1 MKKSICIFFILFSFF
16 NVFADESH
24 YKNISKIEME
34 VLRNEKIIGYSNYF
48 FKHIGDTMI
57 VENYT
62 KFNVEMFGINVFTI
76 NSKSKEIYEK
86 DKLLSFESST
96 SQNDKKK
103 FVKLTYDKNK
113 NKFIINGSSYVGEA
127 NQENIIGN
135 WWNAKILETKT
146 QISPLSGSIKKQE
159 VKFTNED
166 EVEYKNKKIK
176 LSQFKLKST
185 EDLPDDKRPLKFNL
199 KWDEAEQSRTKV
211 QYFISQAV
219 LQAAVEAAANGVKRE
234 NLAFNFSY
242 PEAYSTDHLRAFK
255 RITRRAVN
263 IGLHDENYKTQE
275 RQSSTYLAGS
285 SMGGLISA
293 YAICE
298 YPNTFGSVACF
309 STHWTALNGVFIEY
323 LKNNIPNPSNHKF
336 YFDYGTLG
344 LDSQYETYQI
354 KVDSLMIAKGYEK
367 NKSWL
372 TKKFEGHGH
381 NEKFWRSR
389 FHYPFEFFF
398 NSQE

>member
-1 MKKSICIFFILFSFF
+1 MKKSICIFYILFSFF

-24 YKNISKIEME
+24 YKDISKIEME

-48 FKHIGDTMI
+48 FKHSGDTMI

-96 SQNDKKK
+96 LQNDKKK

-135 WWNAKILETKT
+135 WWNSKILETKT

-166 EVEYKNKKIK
+166 QVEYKNKKIK

-185 EDLPDDKRPLKFNL
+185 EDLPDDKKLDFDIWLEPNKGIIF
-199 KWDEAEQSRTKV
+199 KV
-211 QYFISQAV
+211 KYNRLGSW
-219 LQAAVEAAANGVKRE
+219 EYR
-234 NLAFNFSY
+234 
-242 PEAYSTDHLRAFK
+242 LR
-255 RITRRAVN
+255 
-263 IGLHDENYKTQE
+263 NYE
-275 RQSSTYLAGS
+275 
-285 SMGGLISA
+285 
-293 YAICE
+293 
-298 YPNTFGSVACF
+298 
-309 STHWTALNGVFIEY
+309 
-323 LKNNIPNPSNHKF
+323 
-336 YFDYGTLG
+336 
-344 LDSQYETYQI
+344 
-354 KVDSLMIAKGYEK
+354 
-367 NKSWL
+367 
-372 TKKFEGHGH
+372 
-381 NEKFWRSR
+381 
-389 FHYPFEFFF
+389 
-398 NSQE
+398 

>member
-24 YKNISKIEME
+24 YKDISKIEMD

-48 FKHIGDTMI
+48 FKHSGDTMI

-96 SQNDKKK
+96 LQNDKKK

-166 EVEYKNKKIK
+166 QVEYKNKKIK

-185 EDLPDDKRPLKFNL
+185 EDLPDDKKLDFDIWLEPNKGIIF
-199 KWDEAEQSRTKV
+199 KV
-211 QYFISQAV
+211 KYNRLGSW
-219 LQAAVEAAANGVKRE
+219 EYR
-234 NLAFNFSY
+234 
-242 PEAYSTDHLRAFK
+242 LR
-255 RITRRAVN
+255 
-263 IGLHDENYKTQE
+263 NYE
-275 RQSSTYLAGS
+275 
-285 SMGGLISA
+285 
-293 YAICE
+293 
-298 YPNTFGSVACF
+298 
-309 STHWTALNGVFIEY
+309 
-323 LKNNIPNPSNHKF
+323 
-336 YFDYGTLG
+336 
-344 LDSQYETYQI
+344 
-354 KVDSLMIAKGYEK
+354 
-367 NKSWL
+367 
-372 TKKFEGHGH
+372 
-381 NEKFWRSR
+381 
-389 FHYPFEFFF
+389 
-398 NSQE
+398 

>member
-1 MKKSICIFFILFSFF
+1 
-16 NVFADESH
+16 
-24 YKNISKIEME
+24 ME

-48 FKHIGDTMI
+48 FKHSGDNMI

-166 EVEYKNKKIK
+166 QVEYKNKKIK

-185 EDLPDDKRPLKFNL
+185 EDLPDDKKLDFDIWLEPNKGIIF
-199 KWDEAEQSRTKV
+199 KV
-211 QYFISQAV
+211 KYNR
-219 LQAAVEAAANGVKRE
+219 L
-234 NLAFNFSY
+234 
-242 PEAYSTDHLRAFK
+242 
-255 RITRRAVN
+255 
-263 IGLHDENYKTQE
+263 
-275 RQSSTYLAGS
+275 GS
-285 SMGGLISA
+285 W
-293 YAICE
+293 E
-298 YPNTFGSVACF
+298 YR
-309 STHWTALNGVFIEY
+309 
-323 LKNNIPNPSNHKF
+323 LKN
-336 YFDYGTLG
+336 
-344 LDSQYETYQI
+344 YE
-354 KVDSLMIAKGYEK
+354 
-367 NKSWL
+367 
-372 TKKFEGHGH
+372 
-381 NEKFWRSR
+381 
-389 FHYPFEFFF
+389 
-398 NSQE
+398 

>member
-1 MKKSICIFFILFSFF
+1 
-16 NVFADESH
+16 
-24 YKNISKIEME
+24 ME

-48 FKHIGDTMI
+48 FKHSGDTMI

-96 SQNDKKK
+96 LQNDKKK

-166 EVEYKNKKIK
+166 QVEYKNKKIK

-185 EDLPDDKRPLKFNL
+185 EDLPDDKKLDFDIWLDSNKGIIF
-199 KWDEAEQSRTKV
+199 KV
-211 QYFISQAV
+211 KYNR
-219 LQAAVEAAANGVKRE
+219 L
-234 NLAFNFSY
+234 
-242 PEAYSTDHLRAFK
+242 
-255 RITRRAVN
+255 
-263 IGLHDENYKTQE
+263 
-275 RQSSTYLAGS
+275 GS
-285 SMGGLISA
+285 W
-293 YAICE
+293 E
-298 YPNTFGSVACF
+298 YR
-309 STHWTALNGVFIEY
+309 
-323 LKNNIPNPSNHKF
+323 LKN
-336 YFDYGTLG
+336 
-344 LDSQYETYQI
+344 YE
-354 KVDSLMIAKGYEK
+354 
-367 NKSWL
+367 
-372 TKKFEGHGH
+372 
-381 NEKFWRSR
+381 
-389 FHYPFEFFF
+389 
-398 NSQE
+398 

>member
-24 YKNISKIEME
+24 YKDISKIEMD

-48 FKHIGDTMI
+48 FKHSGDTMI

-96 SQNDKKK
+96 LQNDKKK

-166 EVEYKNKKIK
+166 QVEYKNKKIK

-185 EDLPDDKRPLKFNL
+185 EDLPDDKKLDFDIWLEPNKGIIF
-199 KWDEAEQSRTKV
+199 KV
-211 QYFISQAV
+211 KYNR
-219 LQAAVEAAANGVKRE
+219 LGNW
-234 NLAFNFSY
+234 
-242 PEAYSTDHLRAFK
+242 
-255 RITRRAVN
+255 
-263 IGLHDENYKTQE
+263 
-275 RQSSTYLAGS
+275 
-285 SMGGLISA
+285 
-293 YAICE
+293 E
-298 YPNTFGSVACF
+298 YR
-309 STHWTALNGVFIEY
+309 
-323 LKNNIPNPSNHKF
+323 LKN
-336 YFDYGTLG
+336 
-344 LDSQYETYQI
+344 YE
-354 KVDSLMIAKGYEK
+354 
-367 NKSWL
+367 
-372 TKKFEGHGH
+372 
-381 NEKFWRSR
+381 
-389 FHYPFEFFF
+389 
-398 NSQE
+398 

>member
-1 MKKSICIFFILFSFF
+1 MKKSICIFYILFSFF

-24 YKNISKIEME
+24 YKDISKIEME

-48 FKHIGDTMI
+48 FKHSGDTMI

-166 EVEYKNKKIK
+166 QVEYKNKKIK

-185 EDLPDDKRPLKFNL
+185 EDLPDDKKLDFDIWLEPNKGIIF
-199 KWDEAEQSRTKV
+199 KV
-211 QYFISQAV
+211 KYNR
-219 LQAAVEAAANGVKRE
+219 LGNW
-234 NLAFNFSY
+234 
-242 PEAYSTDHLRAFK
+242 
-255 RITRRAVN
+255 
-263 IGLHDENYKTQE
+263 
-275 RQSSTYLAGS
+275 
-285 SMGGLISA
+285 
-293 YAICE
+293 E
-298 YPNTFGSVACF
+298 YR
-309 STHWTALNGVFIEY
+309 
-323 LKNNIPNPSNHKF
+323 LKN
-336 YFDYGTLG
+336 
-344 LDSQYETYQI
+344 YE
-354 KVDSLMIAKGYEK
+354 
-367 NKSWL
+367 
-372 TKKFEGHGH
+372 
-381 NEKFWRSR
+381 
-389 FHYPFEFFF
+389 
-398 NSQE
+398 

>member
-1 MKKSICIFFILFSFF
+1 MKKSICIFYILFSFF

-48 FKHIGDTMI
+48 FKHSGDTMI

-96 SQNDKKK
+96 LQNDKKK

-166 EVEYKNKKIK
+166 QVEYKNKKIK

-185 EDLPDDKRPLKFNL
+185 EDLPDDKKLDFDIWLEPNKGIIF
-199 KWDEAEQSRTKV
+199 KV
-211 QYFISQAV
+211 KYNR
-219 LQAAVEAAANGVKRE
+219 L
-234 NLAFNFSY
+234 
-242 PEAYSTDHLRAFK
+242 
-255 RITRRAVN
+255 
-263 IGLHDENYKTQE
+263 
-275 RQSSTYLAGS
+275 GS
-285 SMGGLISA
+285 W
-293 YAICE
+293 E
-298 YPNTFGSVACF
+298 YR
-309 STHWTALNGVFIEY
+309 
-323 LKNNIPNPSNHKF
+323 LKN
-336 YFDYGTLG
+336 
-344 LDSQYETYQI
+344 YE
-354 KVDSLMIAKGYEK
+354 
-367 NKSWL
+367 
-372 TKKFEGHGH
+372 
-381 NEKFWRSR
+381 
-389 FHYPFEFFF
+389 
-398 NSQE
+398 